1 VRPVAADPYSS
12 PLAFFGAELKRLR
25 ERAGIT
31 QGDVAKGTNYALST
45 VSAYETGKLIP
56 PSDFAK
62 RADKVFGTG
71 GTAGDDEGDLT
82 RLQHL
87 VEQVSVRPWFRDR
100 IEVERK
106 AAEIREYESHQIPGL
121 LQTED
126 YARAAIAAAR
136 PAPSAEELEQMVA
149 LRMTRQQIL
158 ELDGDLP
165 LDQEPM
171 PRLWAIIDESALQR
185 VAGSRQV
192 MEVQLDH
199 LVAMAGQP
207 NVTIQVMPFSQGLT
221 CAYGRAFTILTS
233 RSGSPVVHVEDA
245 RSARYLREY
254 EQVMRYTTI
263 FDYLRAGALDDQK
276 SLRLIKGEKQ

>member
-1 VRPVAADPYSS
+1 M
-12 PLAFFGAELKRLR
+12 
-25 ERAGIT
+25 T

-45 VSAYETGKLIP
+45 VLAYETGKLIP
-56 PSDFAK
+56 PSDFAR
-62 RADKVFGTG
+62 RADRVFGTG
-71 GTAGDDEGDLT
+71 GGADGDEGDLT

-106 AAEIREYESHQIPGL
+106 AAEIREYESHQVPGL
-121 LQTED
+121 LQTEE

-149 LRMTRQQIL
+149 LRMTRQQVL

-165 LDQEPM
+165 LDQEPS
-171 PRLWAIIDESALQR
+171 PRLWAIIDESALYR
-185 VAGSRQV
+185 VAGSARVLQA
-192 MEVQLDH
+192 QRDH

-207 NVTIQVMPFSQGLT
+207 NVAIQVMPFSQGLT
-221 CAYGRAFTILTS
+221 CAYGRAFTILTP

-245 RSARYLREY
+245 RGARYFREY
-254 EQVMRYTTI
+254 EQVMRYATI
-263 FDYLRAGALDDQK
+263 FDYLRASALDDQR
-276 SLRLIKGEKQ
+276 SLRLIKGEEL

>member
-1 VRPVAADPYSS
+1 MANDPYAS
-12 PLAFFGAELKRLR
+12 PLAYFGGELRRLR
-25 ERAGIT
+25 ERAGKT

-45 VSAYETGKLIP
+45 VSAYETGHLIP

-62 RADKVFGTG
+62 RADKFFGTNG
-71 GTAGDDEGDLT
+71 DSEDDEGDLT

-106 AAEIREYESHQIPGL
+106 ATEVKEYESHQIPGL

-158 ELDGDLP
+158 EVDGDLP
-165 LDQEPM
+165 IDQDPTL
-171 PRLWAIIDESALQR
+171 RLWAIIDESALHR
-185 VAGSRQV
+185 VVGNSQV
-192 MEVQLDH
+192 MQVQRDH
-199 LVAMAGQP
+199 LVSIAQQP
-207 NVTIQVMPFSQGLT
+207 NVTIQVMPFSQGVT

-233 RSGSPVVHVEDA
+233 RSGSSVVHIEDA
-245 RSARYLREY
+245 RNARYLREY
-254 EQVMRYTTI
+254 DQVMRYTTI
-263 FDYLRAGALDDQK
+263 FDYLRASALDDQK
-276 SLRLIKGEKQ
+276 SIQLIKGGKI

>member
-1 VRPVAADPYSS
+1 MASSPYSS
-12 PLAFFGAELKRLR
+12 PLAFIGAELKRLR
-25 ERAGIT
+25 ERAGMT

-62 RADKVFGTG
+62 LADKLFGTDG
-71 GTAGDDEGDLT
+71 HTEDDEGDLT

-106 AAEIREYESHQIPGL
+106 ATEIKEYESHQIPGL

-158 ELDGDLP
+158 ELDSNLP
-165 LDQEPM
+165 LDQEPT
-171 PRLWAIIDESALQR
+171 PRLWAIIDESALYR
-185 VAGSRQV
+185 MVGSPQV
-192 MEVQLDH
+192 MDAQRDH
-199 LVAMAGQP
+199 LDKMAKQP
-207 NVTIQVMPFSQGLT
+207 NVTIQVMP
-221 CAYGRAFTILTS
+221 
-233 RSGSPVVHVEDA
+233 
-245 RSARYLREY
+245 
-254 EQVMRYTTI
+254 
-263 FDYLRAGALDDQK
+263 
-276 SLRLIKGEKQ
+276 

>member
-1 VRPVAADPYSS
+1 MIRN
-12 PLAFFGAELKRLR
+12 FG
-25 ERAGIT
+25 
-31 QGDVAKGTNYALST
+31 
-45 VSAYETGKLIP
+45 VSALIFCFGFSSVDAALADQIVEVP
-56 PSDFAK
+56 PIVVQHEFHY
-62 RADKVFGTG
+62 
-71 GTAGDDEGDLT
+71 DDEN
-82 RLQHL
+82 
-87 VEQVSVRPWFRDR
+87 
-100 IEVERK
+100 
-106 AAEIREYESHQIPGL
+106 GL
-121 LQTED
+121 
-126 YARAAIAAAR
+126 
-136 PAPSAEELEQMVA
+136 S
-149 LRMTRQQIL
+149 QQIL

-171 PRLWAIIDESALQR
+171 PRLWAIIDESALHR